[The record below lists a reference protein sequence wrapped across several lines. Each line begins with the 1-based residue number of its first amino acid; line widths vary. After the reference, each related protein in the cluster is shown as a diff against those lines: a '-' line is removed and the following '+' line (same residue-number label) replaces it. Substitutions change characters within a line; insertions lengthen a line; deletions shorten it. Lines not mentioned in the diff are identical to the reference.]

1 MLKERRYNILLVSSS
16 EKFNK
21 NRINPLSSSI
31 YADITISTDIA
42 QARRLV
48 LERKFDI
55 VIVDSPIGSNKG
67 FNFILSICDNSEF
80 GILTIVKV
88 EDYDEAYFRLHDFG
102 VYVLSKPVD
111 ENLLTQSLRII
122 CLTRDKIND
131 IAKNNLSLK
140 DKLDEIKLIAEAK
153 MLIVKKL
160 HITEEQ
166 AHKLIEQTAMNL
178 RITKKMTAEMFIKKY
193 S

>member
-1 MLKERRYNILLVSSS
+1 MLKEHRYNILLVSSS
-16 EKFNK
+16 EKFNS
-21 NRINPLSSSI
+21 NTINPLSLSI
-31 YADITISTDIA
+31 YADITLSKDIE
-42 QARRLV
+42 QARRLIV
-48 LERKFDI
+48 ERKFDI
-55 VIVDSPIGSNKG
+55 VILDSPVGSNKG
-67 FNFILSICDNSEF
+67 FNFILSICDNEEF
-80 GILTIVKV
+80 GILTIVKM

-131 IAKNNLSLK
+131 MSNNNLSKK

-160 HITEEQ
+160 HITEDK
-166 AHKLIEQTAMNL
+166 AHKLIEQTAMNM
-178 RITKKMTAEMFIKKY
+178 RITKKMTAQMFIKKY

>member
-21 NRINPLSSSI
+21 NTINPLSLSI
-31 YADITISTDIA
+31 YADITISKDIE
-42 QARRLV
+42 QARRLIV
-48 LERKFDI
+48 ERKFDI
-55 VIVDSPIGSNKG
+55 VILDSPVGSNKG
-67 FNFILSICDNSEF
+67 FNFILSICDNEEF
-80 GILTIVKV
+80 GILTIVKM

-131 IAKNNLSLK
+131 ISNNNLSKK
-140 DKLDEIKLIAEAK
+140 DKLDEIKLVAEAK

-166 AHKLIEQTAMNL
+166 AHKLIEQTSMNM
-178 RITKKMTAEMFIKKY
+178 RITKKMTALMFIKKY